1 MSGRLEISGVT
12 KQFDGVVAVDD
23 LSLAIE
29 PGRITGLIGPNGAG
43 KTTLFNLIS
52 GFLRPD
58 HGAIALAA
66 RRIDHLPPWDIARLG
81 VGRLFQDVRVFDKLS
96 VLDNVR
102 VASGGQP
109 GENPL
114 WALVAW
120 RRVRQ
125 AEGTATATAKR
136 WLDFVG
142 LAQNGLRWAQDLSY
156 GEQKLLAI
164 ARVLASDASLLLL
177 DEPTAGIHPHL
188 ADKVLDCIRDLRA
201 QGRTILI
208 IEHDLQ
214 VIADLCDEVCLLD
227 RGRLLLRGVPS
238 EILGDSEARRVYV
251 GQR

>member
-1 MSGRLEISGVT
+1 MSGRLEISSIT
-12 KQFDGVVAVDD
+12 KQFDGVVAIDN
-23 LSLAIE
+23 LSLTIE

-43 KTTLFNLIS
+43 KTTLFNLIC

-58 HGAIALAA
+58 HGTITLAGQ
-66 RRIDHLPPWDIARLG
+66 RIDRLPPWNIARLG

-102 VASGGQP
+102 VACATQP

-125 AEGTATATAKR
+125 AEDVGTATAKR
-136 WLDFVG
+136 WLEFVG

-164 ARVLASDASLLLL
+164 ARALASDASVLLL

-188 ADKVLDCIRDLRA
+188 VDKVLDCVRTLRA
-201 QGRTILI
+201 QSRTIVI

-214 VIADLCDEVCLLD
+214 VISDLCDEVCLLD